1 MENHKK
7 NSGKVGGDHL
17 CNGDQEMQTIQDK
30 VDLYSVVIA
39 TLEKQVQTRFGDI
52 NTRFDELT
60 SRLEALGLH
69 TWRKRKARVKDE
81 ARDQLATELIRAN
94 PCGQYGY
101 YYSSDE
107 EDLFQLMGGTSRNH
121 KEEMNVFG
129 DLPRG

>member
-1 MENHKK
+1 MENHKE
-7 NSGKVGGDHL
+7 NSGKVGGNHL

-30 VDLYSVVIA
+30 VDLYSMVIA
-39 TLEKQVQTRFGDI
+39 TLEKQVQTGFGDI

-60 SRLEALGLH
+60 SRPEALGLH

-81 ARDQLATELIRAN
+81 ARDQLATELIRVN
-94 PCGQYGY
+94 PCGQYCCC
-101 YYSSDE
+101 YSYDE

-121 KEEMNVFG
+121 KEEMNVFE

>member
-1 MENHKK
+1 
-7 NSGKVGGDHL
+7 
-17 CNGDQEMQTIQDK
+17 
-30 VDLYSVVIA
+30 VVIA

-94 PCGQYGY
+94 PCG
-101 YYSSDE
+101 
-107 EDLFQLMGGTSRNH
+107 
-121 KEEMNVFG
+121 
-129 DLPRG
+129 